1 MSVSEVS
8 LGGAYLK
15 GPDPEL
21 HQENAA
27 AVVRRAAE
35 LGINYLD
42 TAPGYGPSE
51 ELLGPALEHAG
62 RPFRVATKVGFVP
75 EDFDFRRDSV
85 VASLEASLRK
95 LRIDRLAVAQIHE
108 VNLVGWERI
117 MEPGGAL
124 DGLRA
129 ARGAGLCEA
138 IGITGRAIPL
148 LAKLAGTGE
157 FDTVLVYHDYHPACR
172 KARDEVIPAA
182 AKQDMGIV
190 VGTPLG
196 ALFGH
201 EAKRA
206 QTLAA
211 LSGGERSCRG
221 ARDRALAAGAGDAR
235 PARLSLY
242 HGRRGGEH
250 GVERRGGRGAARG
263 RGGGLGDGR
272 DAGGSGRG
280 AGAPGGG
287 EMSQDEVTR
296 DEIYRGLWDTGLH
309 EGDVVLVHSAMRTLG
324 RVQGGADTVVSAL
337 LDVIGERGTLVVPT
351 FTFIHEVEDD
361 PIIDPRNDR
370 SEMGAITEAA
380 RTHPRALRSTAFRH
394 SFAAIGRRAEV
405 LAGVDPALSV
415 FDLRSAFGV
424 MLALNTQVLML
435 GMTYGS
441 CTSFHFAEWLCEVP
455 YRRVIP
461 LGVKVR
467 RADGTVVP
475 QAMTDYQPHSYTG
488 TRRPDFHRMGRMLE
502 ERKLVGIAA
511 VGNAV
516 ARRFAMRD
524 LIDLAQ
530 AEAEKDYNVFRTPE
544 GGTTHGTPLE
554 SGTTVLS
561 PEMPD
566 AAGRPD
572 RYQWSVFDESRL
584 KLPGG

>member
-1 MSVSEVS
+1 
-8 LGGAYLK
+8 
-15 GPDPEL
+15 
-21 HQENAA
+21 
-27 AVVRRAAE
+27 
-35 LGINYLD
+35 
-42 TAPGYGPSE
+42 
-51 ELLGPALEHAG
+51 
-62 RPFRVATKVGFVP
+62 
-75 EDFDFRRDSV
+75 
-85 VASLEASLRK
+85 
-95 LRIDRLAVAQIHE
+95 
-108 VNLVGWERI
+108 
-117 MEPGGAL
+117 
-124 DGLRA
+124 
-129 ARGAGLCEA
+129 
-138 IGITGRAIPL
+138 
-148 LAKLAGTGE
+148 
-157 FDTVLVYHDYHPACR
+157 
-172 KARDEVIPAA
+172 
-182 AKQDMGIV
+182 
-190 VGTPLG
+190 
-196 ALFGH
+196 
-201 EAKRA
+201 
-206 QTLAA
+206 
-211 LSGGERSCRG
+211 
-221 ARDRALAAGAGDAR
+221 
-235 PARLSLY
+235 
-242 HGRRGGEH
+242 
-250 GVERRGGRGAARG
+250 
-263 RGGGLGDGR
+263 
-272 DAGGSGRG
+272 
-280 AGAPGGG
+280 
-287 EMSQDEVTR
+287 MSQDEVTR

-441 CTSFHFAEWLCEVP
+441 CTSFHFGEWLCEVP

-461 LGVKVR
+461 LDVKVR
-467 RADGTVVP
+467 LADGTVVP
-475 QAMTDYQPHSYTG
+475 QAMTDYQPHSYTS
-488 TRRPDFHRMGRMLE
+488 TRRPDFNRMGRMLE
-502 ERKLVGIAA
+502 ERKLVGVAA

-530 AEAEKDYNVFRTPE
+530 AEAAKDYNVFRTPE
-544 GGTTHGTPLE
+544 GGTVHGTPLD

-572 RYQWSVFDESRL
+572 RYQWSVMDESRL
-584 KLPGG
+584 KLPDVLQEGHTCP

>member
-1 MSVSEVS
+1 
-8 LGGAYLK
+8 
-15 GPDPEL
+15 
-21 HQENAA
+21 
-27 AVVRRAAE
+27 
-35 LGINYLD
+35 
-42 TAPGYGPSE
+42 
-51 ELLGPALEHAG
+51 
-62 RPFRVATKVGFVP
+62 
-75 EDFDFRRDSV
+75 
-85 VASLEASLRK
+85 
-95 LRIDRLAVAQIHE
+95 
-108 VNLVGWERI
+108 
-117 MEPGGAL
+117 
-124 DGLRA
+124 
-129 ARGAGLCEA
+129 
-138 IGITGRAIPL
+138 
-148 LAKLAGTGE
+148 
-157 FDTVLVYHDYHPACR
+157 
-172 KARDEVIPAA
+172 
-182 AKQDMGIV
+182 
-190 VGTPLG
+190 
-196 ALFGH
+196 
-201 EAKRA
+201 
-206 QTLAA
+206 
-211 LSGGERSCRG
+211 
-221 ARDRALAAGAGDAR
+221 
-235 PARLSLY
+235 
-242 HGRRGGEH
+242 
-250 GVERRGGRGAARG
+250 
-263 RGGGLGDGR
+263 
-272 DAGGSGRG
+272 
-280 AGAPGGG
+280 
-287 EMSQDEVTR
+287 MSQGEVTR

-309 EGDVVLVHSAMRTLG
+309 DGDVVLVHSAMRTLG
-324 RVQGGADTVVSAL
+324 RVQGGGDTVVSAL

-361 PIIDPRNDR
+361 PIIDPQSDQ

-380 RTHPRALRSTAFRH
+380 RTHPQALRSTAFRH

-441 CTSFHFAEWLCEVP
+441 CTSFHFAEWLYEVP

-461 LGVKVR
+461 LDVKVR
-467 RADGTVVP
+467 REDGTVAP

-488 TRRPDFHRMGRMLE
+488 TRRPDFNRMGRMLE

-516 ARRFAMRD
+516 ARRFGMRD

-584 KLPGG
+584 KLPAG